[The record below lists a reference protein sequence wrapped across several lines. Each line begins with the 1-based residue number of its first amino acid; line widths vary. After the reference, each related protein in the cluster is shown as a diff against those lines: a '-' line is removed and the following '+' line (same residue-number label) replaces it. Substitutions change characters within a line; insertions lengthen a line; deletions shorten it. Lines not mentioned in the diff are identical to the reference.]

1 MNKKAC
7 KNARKQ
13 SSAFPTFFICM
24 FVVHKQIIRNLMKL
38 RYKELVFSLSAL
50 LAIGCAK
57 QSAPTG
63 GPKDVDPPVA
73 LRSNPVNYS
82 TNFKGKKF
90 VVEFDEFIDL
100 KNVNQE
106 LLVSPL
112 VQKKPKVVM
121 RGKKMVVRINN
132 ELQDSTTYNFNF
144 FNSVTDLNEGNVLEN
159 FQFEFSTGDTFDS
172 TYVGGQIV
180 DAFSGK
186 PMKGV
191 YIMLYRNLE
200 DSTPLTQKPECV
212 GRTNNDGYFIVP
224 NMKADVPYHMF
235 ALKDMNNNKKF
246 DNNEE
251 IAYLDSTVQPSF
263 KPMAVSDTLHL
274 IKSISRDRK
283 DTVFYDSIHTYTI
296 MVTTI
301 DDISLNLF
309 KEESHI
315 QYLHDV
321 YRHGKRQLA
330 VAFNDLIDSAF
341 SLTPI
346 IDTVYSENWCLFEG
360 EQPTDSVVFW
370 ITDSTLYKHDTLK
383 MQVCYTMKDSNNA
396 DYLQCDTLEF
406 IAKPDAKKTAKQEK
420 KKGGL
425 KSLLSKDEDKNEK
438 IEKKKISELT
448 VKHNIEKVL
457 DLETPIIL
465 KMNYPIAEYNCD
477 SIVLTKK
484 EDEKESNVKFSITK
498 KENTSR
504 IYNIEFASEENS
516 QYRIIIPSGSFTDIY
531 GNTNDTIIQEFKTQL
546 IDYYSNL
553 IMNIA
558 GLKCNHSIIQ
568 LLDAKEVVLREYTL
582 SGDTTLTMEYLS
594 PAKYKLKLYYDENA
608 NGKWDT
614 GKFSERRQPERVFYF
629 GEIIETKSGWDM
641 EYTWN
646 VE

>member
-1 MNKKAC
+1 
-7 KNARKQ
+7 
-13 SSAFPTFFICM
+13 M

-63 GPKDVDPPVA
+63 GPKDVDPPVP

-90 VVEFDEFIDL
+90 IVEFDEFIDL
-100 KNVNQE
+100 KNVSQE
-106 LLVSPL
+106 LLVSPML
-112 VQKKPKVVM
+112 EKKPKVVM

-132 ELQDSTTYNFNF
+132 ELADSTTYNFNF

-200 DSTPLTQKPECV
+200 DSTLRTQKPECV
-212 GRTNNDGYFIVP
+212 GRTNDDGYFIVP

-246 DNNEE
+246 DGNEE

-263 KPMAVSDTLHL
+263 KPMEVSDTLHL

-321 YRHGKRQLA
+321 YRHSKRQFA
-330 VAFNDLIDSAF
+330 IAFNDLIDSAF

-346 IDTVYSENWCLFEG
+346 VDTTYSDNWCLFEG

-370 ITDSTLYKHDTLK
+370 ITDSTLYKHDTLNI
-383 MQVCYTMKDSNNA
+383 QVCYTMKDSSNV
-396 DYLQCDTLEF
+396 DYIQFDTLEF
-406 IAKPDAKKTAKQEK
+406 IAMPDANKTAKPEK

-425 KSLLSKDEDKNEK
+425 KSFINKKEEK
-438 IEKKKISELT
+438 TEKVEKKKESELKI
-448 VKHNIEKVL
+448 KHNL
-457 DLETPIIL
+457 DKTLNLNSPIIL
-465 KMNYPIAEYNCD
+465 TMNYPIAEYDPENV
-477 SIVLTKK
+477 SLVKK
-484 EDEKESNVKFSITK
+484 DEETDVNVKISFSKETNTDRIFNIDFDNE
-498 KENTSR
+498 ENT
-504 IYNIEFASEENS
+504 
-516 QYRIIIPSGSFTDIY
+516 QYQLTIPAGTFTDVY
-531 GNTNDTIIQEFKTQL
+531 GNVNDTIVQKFSSQRAEF
-546 IDYYSNL
+546 YSRL
-553 IMNIA
+553 IMNIF
-558 GLKCNHSIIQ
+558 GLKCNSSIIQ
-568 LLDAKEVVLREYTL
+568 LLDSKDVVLREYTL

-641 EYTWN
+641 EYTWKL
-646 VE
+646 E